1 MGRPLKR
8 QWSVVAAA
16 VLAASAP
23 LWAGPSSQVAWTL
36 ATVRL
41 VRAGNAQHGKALN
54 KDCVD
59 CHGPAGN
66 IDTPEVPDLAGQNPL
81 YTFKQLADYKAKL
94 RTSDIMND
102 AVASLSERDMADLA
116 AFYAAQPAHR
126 PTPLQASAAAEKL
139 AVVGD
144 GQRLIP
150 ACDACHGDGGSG
162 NSSFYGMPSLRS
174 QKSVDLSA
182 ELKAFRSG
190 QRGNDVY
197 RVMRDVAARLTD
209 AEIDALAA
217 YYAGPAPV
225 TTPAAAPAKAEK
237 K

>member
-1 MGRPLKR
+1 MSRR
-8 QWSVVAAA
+8 WSAVAAA

-23 LWAGPSSQVAWTL
+23 LWAGPSSQVAWSL
-36 ATVRL
+36 QTVAL
-41 VRAGNAQHGKALN
+41 VRSGKAEHGKALN

-66 IDTPEVPDLAGQNPL
+66 IDTPEVPDLAGQNAL

-94 RTSDIMND
+94 RASDIMND
-102 AVASLSERDMADLA
+102 AVASLSEHDMADLA
-116 AFYAAQPAHR
+116 AFYAAQPAR
-126 PTPLQASAAAEKL
+126 RAAPLQASAAGDRL

-150 ACDACHGDGGSG
+150 ACDACHGDGGAG
-162 NSSFYGMPSLRS
+162 NPSFYGMPSLRS
-174 QKSVDLSA
+174 QKSVDLVA

-197 RVMRDVAARLTD
+197 RVCLLYTSPSPRD
-209 AEIDALAA
+209 
-217 YYAGPAPV
+217 
-225 TTPAAAPAKAEK
+225 
-237 K
+237 